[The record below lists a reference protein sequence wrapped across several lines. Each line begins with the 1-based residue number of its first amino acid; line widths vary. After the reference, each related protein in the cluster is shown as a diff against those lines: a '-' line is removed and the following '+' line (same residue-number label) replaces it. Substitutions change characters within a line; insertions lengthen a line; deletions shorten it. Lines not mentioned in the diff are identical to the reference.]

1 MTHQDQASESVFKD
15 EGCDALSLAR
25 FAHALGVSELE
36 LAEALRL
43 DIDTLQQ
50 RPDDG
55 SIQQQLRPFVGVF
68 ESLLAV
74 QSDAGLAAIH
84 MTVTRISVLDH

>member
-15 EGCDALSLAR
+15 EGCDAKSHAR
-25 FAHALGVSELE
+25 FAQALGVSEPE

-50 RPDDG
+50 CPDDG
-55 SIQQQLRPFVGVF
+55 SIQQ
-68 ESLLAV
+68 
-74 QSDAGLAAIH
+74 
-84 MTVTRISVLDH
+84 